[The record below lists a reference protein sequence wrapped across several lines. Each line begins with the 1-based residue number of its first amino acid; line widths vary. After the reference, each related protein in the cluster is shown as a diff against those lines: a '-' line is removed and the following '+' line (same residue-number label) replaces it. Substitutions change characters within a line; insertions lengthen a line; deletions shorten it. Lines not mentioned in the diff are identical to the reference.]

1 MPKILVV
8 DDNPDIVDLF
18 DIVLSRKGYTVTK
31 AGGGGQCLEIL
42 KTSIPDLVLLD
53 IMMEPMDGWETL
65 QRIKSD
71 VRTKSVPVIM
81 LTGKPPT
88 WDEIIAHMDNVEDYA
103 IKPVTIEGLLSLVQ
117 VFFQNQETLIRELA
131 QAKSAGA
138 DAALLEEY
146 RILRR
151 SIGSGKTMQKVL
163 GHQKDTIDKV
173 LAEMDERLR
182 VLRTKYRVMEPAG

>member
-1 MPKILVV
+1 
-8 DDNPDIVDLF
+8 
-18 DIVLSRKGYTVTK
+18 
-31 AGGGGQCLEIL
+31 
-42 KTSIPDLVLLD
+42 
-53 IMMEPMDGWETL
+53 
-65 QRIKSD
+65 
-71 VRTKSVPVIM
+71 M

-88 WDEIIAHMDNVEDYA
+88 WDEIIAHMDNIEDYA

>member
-1 MPKILVV
+1 MPIILVV
-8 DDNPDIVDLF
+8 DDNPDLVDLF
-18 DIVLSRKGYTVTK
+18 DIVLCRKGYTVTK
-31 AGGGGQCLEIL
+31 AEGGGQCLEIL
-42 KTSIPDLVLLD
+42 KTSIPDLILLD

-65 QRIKSD
+65 QRIKID

-88 WDEIIAHMDNVEDYA
+88 WDEIIAHMDDIEDYA
-103 IKPVTIEGLLSLVQ
+103 IKPLTVEGLSGLVQ

-138 DAALLEEY
+138 DAVFLEEY
-146 RILRR
+146 RNLRR
-151 SIGSGKTMQKVL
+151 SIALGKTMQKVL

-173 LAEMDERLR
+173 LAERDERLQG
-182 VLRTKYRVMEPAG
+182 LRNKYRMGI

>member
-88 WDEIIAHMDNVEDYA
+88 WDEIIAHMDNIEDYA

-182 VLRTKYRVMEPAG
+182 VLRTKYRVMEPVV

>member
-1 MPKILVV
+1 MLKILVV
-8 DDNPDIVDLF
+8 DDNSDLVDLF
-18 DIVLSRKGYTVTK
+18 EIVLGRKGYSVTK

-42 KTSIPDLVLLD
+42 NTSIPDLVLLD

-65 QRIKSD
+65 KRIKSD

-88 WDEIIAHMDNVEDYA
+88 WDEIIAHMDYIEDYA
-103 IKPVTIEGLLSLVQ
+103 IKPLTIEGLISLVQ
-117 VFFQNQETLIRELA
+117 GFFQDQETLVRELA

-146 RILRR
+146 RNLRR
-151 SIGSGKTMQKVL
+151 SIASGKTMQKVL

-173 LAEMDERLR
+173 LAERDERLH
-182 VLRTKYRVMEPAG
+182 VLRNKYRVAEPAV

>member
-88 WDEIIAHMDNVEDYA
+88 WDEIIAHMDNIEDYA

>member
-88 WDEIIAHMDNVEDYA
+88 WDEIIAHMDNIEDYA

-131 QAKSAGA
+131 LAKSAGA

-182 VLRTKYRVMEPAG
+182 VLRTKYRVMEPVV

>member
-8 DDNPDIVDLF
+8 DDNADLVDLF
-18 DIVLSRKGYTVTK
+18 DIVLSRKGYAVTK

-42 KTSIPDLVLLD
+42 KTSIPDLILLD

-65 QRIKSD
+65 KRMKSD
-71 VRTKSVPVIM
+71 TRTKSVPVIM

-88 WDEIIAHMDNVEDYA
+88 WDEIIAHMDDIEDYA
-103 IKPVTIEGLLSLVQ
+103 IKPVTIEGLLHLVQ

-146 RILRR
+146 RNLRR
-151 SIGSGKTMQKVL
+151 SIASGKTMQKVL
-163 GHQKDTIDKV
+163 GHKKDTIDKV
-173 LAEMDERLR
+173 LAEKADRLQ
-182 VLRTKYRVMEPAG
+182 VLRNKYRVVEPAV

>member
-8 DDNPDIVDLF
+8 DDNSDIVDLF
-18 DIVLSRKGYTVTK
+18 NIVLSRKGYTVTK

-42 KTSIPDLVLLD
+42 KTSTPDLVLLD

-65 QRIKSD
+65 TQIKSNA
-71 VRTKSVPVIM
+71 RTKSVPVIM

-88 WDEIIAHMDNVEDYA
+88 WDEIIAHMDNIEDYA
-103 IKPVTIEGLLSLVQ
+103 IKPLTIEGLTILVQ
-117 VFFQNQETLIRELA
+117 NFFEEQESLARELA

-146 RILRR
+146 RNLRR
-151 SIGSGKTMQKVL
+151 SIASGKTMQKVL
-163 GHQKDTIDKV
+163 GHQKDTIDEV
-173 LAEMDERLR
+173 LAEKDERLH
-182 VLRTKYRVMEPAG
+182 VLRNKYGVMEPAV

>member
-88 WDEIIAHMDNVEDYA
+88 WDEIIAHMDNIEDYA

-117 VFFQNQETLIRELA
+117 GFFQNQETLIRELA